1 MTGGGRYWSNEM
13 RFKIWFG
20 SEGQEKAQKFWPVG
34 GGSSSHLLPP
44 SSHTTLKVGILFSI
58 YN

>member
-1 MTGGGRYWSNEM
+1 MTGGERYLSNEM
-13 RFKIWFG
+13 RFKSWFG

-34 GGSSSHLLPP
+34 GGSNCYLLPP
-44 SSHTTLKVGILFSI
+44 SSHTALKVGILFSI